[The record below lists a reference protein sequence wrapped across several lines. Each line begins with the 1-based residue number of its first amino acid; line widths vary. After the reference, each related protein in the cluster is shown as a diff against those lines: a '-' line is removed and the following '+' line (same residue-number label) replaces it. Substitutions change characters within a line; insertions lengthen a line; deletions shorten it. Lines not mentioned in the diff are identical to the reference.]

1 MKSVYPD
8 FLGCMR
14 HIYPLFLP
22 LLFTQNLDDHK
33 LITMYFLNMC
43 YYVTMHFHNITILL
57 IKIFYI
63 ILKDIYITYPLI
75 EYLPGESVD

>member
-1 MKSVYPD
+1 
-8 FLGCMR
+8 MR

-22 LLFTQNLDDHK
+22 LLLTQNLDSHN
-33 LITMYFLNMC
+33 LITVYFLNMC
-43 YYVTMHFHNITILL
+43 YYVTMSFHNITILL

-63 ILKDIYITYPLI
+63 ILKDIYITYPLV